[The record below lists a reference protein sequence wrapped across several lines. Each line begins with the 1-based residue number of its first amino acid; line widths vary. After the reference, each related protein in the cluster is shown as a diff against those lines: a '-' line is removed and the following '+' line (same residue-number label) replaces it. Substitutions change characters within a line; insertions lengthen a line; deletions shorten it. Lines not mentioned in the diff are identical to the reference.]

1 MFDSQVMTFA
11 AVALVLTVTPGAD
24 TMLVIKNV
32 LRGGRN
38 DGIATTF
45 GICAGLFIHATLSAL
60 GISLILMHS
69 ATLFYTL
76 KMIGAVYIVW
86 LGIQSLRGTMHTA
99 VDMRAPGCSTTHKEV
114 YRKCATEGFLCN
126 VLNPK
131 VAVFYLA
138 FLPQFIAPTD
148 PVLGKSLFLAGI
160 HYVMSIIWLVF
171 LASFFA
177 RTRDAMHN
185 PSIRRW
191 LEGIC
196 GTILIG
202 LGLSLVFAEK

>member
-1 MFDSQVMTFA
+1 MAFVVVA
-11 AVALVLTVTPGAD
+11 AVLTVTPGAD

-45 GICAGLFIHATLSAL
+45 GICTGLFIHATLSAL
-60 GISLILMHS
+60 GISFILMHS
-69 ATLFYTL
+69 ATLFHTL

-86 LGIQSLRGTMHTA
+86 LGIQSLRRTVCTA
-99 VDMRAPGCSTTHKEV
+99 SDMGLAGSSAENTCS
-114 YRKCATEGFLCN
+114 YRKCFTEGFLCN

-138 FLPQFIAPTD
+138 FLPQFIGADD
-148 PVLGKSLFLAGI
+148 PVLGKSLLLAGI
-160 HYVMSIIWLVF
+160 HYIMSILWLVF
-171 LASFFA
+171 LSAFLA
-177 RTRDAMHN
+177 RTRNFMVRT
-185 PSIRRW
+185 SVRRW

-202 LGLSLVFAEK
+202 LGIRLAFAEK